1 MEDKIIV
8 KLENVTKRFDK
19 STVIDNLNLDVY
31 DGEFLTLLGPSGC
44 GKTTILR
51 LISGLE
57 TVTSGKVYIADKDV
71 TNIDP
76 TKRETNTIF
85 QNFALFPHLDVY
97 DNIAFGLK
105 IKKLSKDDID
115 KEVRKVIKLVNLEG
129 LEDRLP
135 VELSGGQQQRVAL
148 ARGLVM
154 NPKVLLL
161 DEALCSLDLKL
172 KKKMQIEL
180 KKLWKKLGITFIY
193 VTHDQDE
200 ALSMSKRI
208 AIINK
213 GKIEQIDTPENIYKR
228 PKTTFVADFI
238 GESNV
243 FKGTYIENN
252 RLYIDKL
259 NLTFNIEGN
268 KNEKETIIIR
278 PEDIDISKKERKNYT
293 EGIINDYVYSGD
305 SYKYEIKL
313 NDIIIKANSPLK
325 FDYGDKI
332 FLGIEDKDLIIIGGS
347 YEKEQ

>member
-1 MEDKIIV
+1 MKEKIIV
-8 KLENVTKRFDK
+8 KLENVSKKFNK
-19 STVIDNLNLDVY
+19 VSVINNLNLDVY

-57 TVTSGKVYIADKDV
+57 TVTEGKIFIDDEDV
-71 TNIDP
+71 TKLDP

-85 QNFALFPHLDVY
+85 QNFALFPHLTTY
-97 DNIAFGLK
+97 ENIAFGLRV
-105 IKKLSKDDID
+105 KKLKKDEID
-115 KEVRKVIKLVNLEG
+115 KEVKKVIKLVNLDG

-135 VELSGGQQQRVAL
+135 AELSGGQQQRVAI
-148 ARGLVM
+148 ARGIVM
-154 NPKVLLL
+154 HPKVLLL

-180 KKLWKKLGITFIY
+180 KKLQKKLGITFIY

-213 GKIEQIDTPENIYKR
+213 CKIEQIDTPENIYKH

-238 GESNV
+238 GESNI
-243 FKGTYIENN
+243 FKGIFKTDNK
-252 RLYIDKL
+252 LFIDKL
-259 NLTFNIEGN
+259 NLKFNIKG
-268 KNEKETIIIR
+268 KKSEKETIIIR
-278 PEDIDISKKERKNYT
+278 PEDIMLSANKKENFT
-293 EGIINDYVYSGD
+293 EGIVNDYVYSGE

-313 NDIIIKANSPLK
+313 EDTIIKANSTLK
-325 FDYGDKI
+325 FAPGERIY
-332 FLGIEDKDLIIIGGS
+332 LGIEDTDLIIIG
-347 YEKEQ
+347 EKNEEE